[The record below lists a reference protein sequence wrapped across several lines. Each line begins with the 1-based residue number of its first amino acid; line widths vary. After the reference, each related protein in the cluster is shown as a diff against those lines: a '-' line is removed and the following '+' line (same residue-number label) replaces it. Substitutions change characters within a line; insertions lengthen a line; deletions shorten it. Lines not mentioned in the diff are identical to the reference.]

1 MPYTVAEYIWL
12 DSNKKLR
19 SKTKIIKHGISTNHS
34 FNLDSLSVPK
44 FPEWDYDG
52 SSTGQADGKKSEV
65 ILHPVCVYDNP
76 LLNTVTSNVL
86 YSKLVL
92 CETYYPDGTPTASN
106 TRKFCRE
113 KYQLCAEQEPW
124 FGLEQ
129 EYFIFDERIETTP
142 PKLLFYETS
151 EHYCG
156 VGKEMEYRKVAEE
169 HMLLC
174 MKANI
179 IISGINAEVSKNQWE
194 FQIGPS
200 EGVKAADDLL
210 IARFLLERV
219 AEKYN
224 LTISYEPKPFEHI
237 NGSGCHTNFSTVV
250 TRKESDDNTGLKEIY
265 RIINSLEKNHCEDI
279 KHFGVSNETRLSG
292 RHETSSYN
300 HFSWGI
306 GDRGSSVRINSN
318 THKTGYGYFEDR
330 RPAANMDPYLVTGII
345 MSRVTDQ

>member
-19 SKTKIIKHGISTNHS
+19 SKTKIIKH
-34 FNLDSLSVPK
+34 LDCLNVPK

-76 LLNTVTSNVL
+76 LLNTMTSNVL

-113 KYQLCAEQEPW
+113 KYQLCADQEPW

-129 EYFIFDERIETTP
+129 EYFIFDERIKTTP
-142 PKLLFYETS
+142 HKLLFYETS

-194 FQIGPS
+194 FQVGPS

-210 IARFLLERV
+210 VARFLLERL

-224 LTISYEPKPFEHI
+224 LAISYEPKPFENI
-237 NGSGCHTNFSTVV
+237 NGSGCHTNFSTVI
-250 TRKESDDNTGLKEIY
+250 TRKNSEDNTGLKEIY
-265 RIINSLEKNHCEDI
+265 RIINNLEKNHCEDI

-292 RHETSSYN
+292 RHETSSYDN
-300 HFSWGI
+300 FSWGI
-306 GDRGSSVRINSN
+306 GNRGSSVRINSN
-318 THKTGYGYFEDR
+318 TYKTGYGYFEDR